1 MKERFVKRF
10 LVSEVHYG
18 FVDIEVSEDTS
29 KFEAESRVYE
39 AINNGNVVWTDREVT
54 DIAEK

>member
-1 MKERFVKRF
+1 MKEKFIKRF

-29 KFEAESRVYE
+29 QSEAESRVYE
-39 AINNGNVVWTDREVT
+39 AINNGNVVWTDSEVT
-54 DIAEK
+54 DIAEE

>member
-1 MKERFVKRF
+1 MKEKFVKRF

-29 KFEAESRVYE
+29 QAEAESRVYE
-39 AINNGNVVWTDREVT
+39 AINNGNVVWTDSEVT
-54 DIAEK
+54 DIAEE